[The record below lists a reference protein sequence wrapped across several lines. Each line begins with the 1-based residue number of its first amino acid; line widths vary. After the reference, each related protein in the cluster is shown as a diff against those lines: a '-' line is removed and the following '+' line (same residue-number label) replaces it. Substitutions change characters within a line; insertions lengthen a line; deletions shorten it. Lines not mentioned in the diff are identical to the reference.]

1 MRTTQKELREG
12 NPTIQE
18 MRYDLAEH
26 EAMNMSV
33 SQIIE
38 YLVDGFEGLDNIP
51 DIEIR
56 EEWEEIFGELKNWDT
71 NK

>member
-1 MRTTQKELREG
+1 MRTTKRELREG
-12 NPTIQE
+12 NPTIDE
-18 MRYDLAEH
+18 MKYDLAEQ

-33 SQIIE
+33 SQMIQYII
-38 YLVDGFEGLDNIP
+38 DGFEGLDDLP

-56 EEWEEIFGELKNWDT
+56 EEWEETFGELKNWET

>member
-1 MRTTQKELREG
+1 MRTTRRELREG
-12 NPTIQE
+12 NPTIDE
-18 MRYDLAEH
+18 MRYDLAEQ
-26 EAMNMSV
+26 EAMNISV
-33 SQIIE
+33 SQMIQYII
-38 YLVDGFEGLDNIP
+38 DGFEGLDNIP